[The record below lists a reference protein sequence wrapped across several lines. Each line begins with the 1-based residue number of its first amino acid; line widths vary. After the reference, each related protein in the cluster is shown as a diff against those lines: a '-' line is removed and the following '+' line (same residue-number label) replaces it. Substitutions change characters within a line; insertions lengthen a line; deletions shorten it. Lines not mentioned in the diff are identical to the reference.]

1 MSNHKN
7 SYIYI
12 MKSKITEIRPKGPAH
27 LKHGTFQKNE
37 VFLSN
42 GNSYTFLSKG
52 DFKKNV
58 GDEIEYEITNEEYG
72 TAKLVY
78 TQDKTFTRSNDTHN
92 SILRQV
98 AFKGAIELATSGKI
112 KLDEIEEFT
121 NQFNNLLK

>member
-12 MKSKITEIRPKGPAH
+12 MKSQIKEIRPKGTAQ

-78 TQDKTFTRSNDTHN
+78 TQDKTFNCFASSNVLCK
-92 SILRQV
+92 SC
-98 AFKGAIELATSGKI
+98 
-112 KLDEIEEFT
+112 
-121 NQFNNLLK
+121 